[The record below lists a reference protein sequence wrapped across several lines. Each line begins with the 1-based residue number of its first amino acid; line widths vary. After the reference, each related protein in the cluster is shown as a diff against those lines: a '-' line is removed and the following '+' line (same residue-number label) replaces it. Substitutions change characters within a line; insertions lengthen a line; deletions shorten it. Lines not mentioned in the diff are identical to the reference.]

1 MKNLIKIAFSVI
13 TLAGLTSCMAYSDPY
28 VNGYGNPS
36 YDNGYYYAPQGYYG
50 NGGYWGNDGYYYR
63 NDVNYYYDNGVPY
76 YYQNYN
82 NSRQKVY
89 VERRSGGSGVV
100 TSQRPAN
107 GFRYNTNEA
116 PVNTRNN
123 GNNGSFRSGNR
134 QSGSQRQNGGFRNQ
148 QQPQQQTQRPQ
159 NNNGGFRNNSS
170 QNSGGFRNN
179 SSGTVNSN
187 SGGFRNSSGTS
198 TQPAPAQQPASGRSN
213 GGFR

>member
-116 PVNTRNN
+116 PVNTGNN

-134 QSGSQRQNGGFRNQ
+134 QSDSQRQNGGFRN
-148 QQPQQQTQRPQ
+148 QPQQQTQRPQ